1 MITHHTAQNVPEMLV
16 YSIQSPSI
24 LCSCKALKT
33 DKISMSA
40 HKTGVH
46 NTLAMVL
53 LCLQVLFGL
62 MLIITV
68 FA

>member
-1 MITHHTAQNVPEMLV
+1 MITYHTAQNVPEMLV

-40 HKTGVH
+40 HKTGVL
-46 NTLAMVL
+46 NALAMVL
-53 LCLQVLFGL
+53 LCLQVLLGL
-62 MLIITV
+62 MLINTV
-68 FA
+68 LT